1 MNLQNDN
8 ANTPISILIVDDHK
22 LIRDGL
28 KMMLHSLKKFRQFD
42 IDEAEDGEQALRK
55 LNGKDYQVII
65 IDYLMPGI
73 PAPEVVLRML
83 RFRPDTRIL
92 ALSNYEELNY
102 IENMIDAG
110 VKGYVLKNVEP
121 AQLLTAINTILENK
135 MYYSNEVAVKLIDRV
150 KDGSPVITTEGLT
163 KREIEVL
170 KLITLEL
177 NNEEIADR
185 LSVSK
190 RTVDAHRQNL
200 LNKLNVK
207 NTVGL
212 IKAAYAFKF
221 LD

>member
-1 MNLQNDN
+1 MNPEPNTYP
-8 ANTPISILIVDDHK
+8 TPISVLIVDDHK

-28 KMMLHSLKKFRQFD
+28 KMMLVSLKKSRQFD
-42 IDEAEDGEQALRK
+42 IDEAEDGDQALKK
-55 LNGKDYQVII
+55 LNGKDYHVII
-65 IDYLMPGI
+65 IDYSMPGI
-73 PAPEVVLRML
+73 ASPEVVLRIL
-83 RFRPDTRIL
+83 RFKSNTKIL
-92 ALSNYEELNY
+92 VLSNYDDLVF
-102 IENMIDAG
+102 IQNMIDAG
-110 VKGYVLKNVEP
+110 VKGYVLKNIEP
-121 AQLLTAINTILENK
+121 SQLLTAINTILENK
-135 MYYSNEVAVKLIDRV
+135 MYYSNEIAVKLIDRV

-190 RTVDAHRQNL
+190 RTIDAHRQNL